1 LEVLVGKKYKKPL
14 ARRGVFERLSG
25 VGDLSV
31 SFPFQDDIDYSDGGR
46 DRHPT
51 LVDGRPS

>member
-1 LEVLVGKKYKKPL
+1 MEVLVGKKYKKPL